1 MHICAECALFG
12 VHRGHTCTTIKDLEL
27 KRREWI
33 NQLAQIIEERKNLQE
48 SMKKQASAGHFSLLL
63 RKKKVEL
70 FEQAKG
76 YFKKLKDILQECEF
90 ELKEEI
96 QKEMNQY

>member
-1 MHICAECALFG
+1 
-12 VHRGHTCTTIKDLEL
+12 
-27 KRREWI
+27 
-33 NQLAQIIEERKNLQE
+33 
-48 SMKKQASAGHFSLLL
+48 MKKQASAGHFSLLL